1 MLASRCW
8 QGCFTI
14 TNKSSDL
21 CPLLLGLFVCENMW
35 ARMIWPSTLQHFFT
49 IHHCVDRDVF
59 KALSLLFIALPLCW
73 QGVVKVTGITLIT
86 LRCRVLSSCGS
97 GSSCNRSKHLPI
109 FLCCTPKG
117 TRQIIK
123 QIIMITIMITS
134 SIMKTWSV
142 WTLNWHGSWYTS
154 CGWCQARRVT

>member
-1 MLASRCW
+1 MLARMFHFHKQELRSVSIVVGSVCLREYV
-8 QGCFTI
+8 GK
-14 TNKSSDL
+14 NDL
-21 CPLLLGLFVCENMW
+21 PFDI
-35 ARMIWPSTLQHFFT
+35 AKFFT

-123 QIIMITIMITS
+123 QIITITIMITS

-142 WTLNWHGSWYTS
+142 WTLNWQGSWYTS

>member
-1 MLASRCW
+1 MLARMFHYLKQELWSVSIVVGSVCLREYV
-8 QGCFTI
+8 GK
-14 TNKSSDL
+14 NDL
-21 CPLLLGLFVCENMW
+21 PFDI
-35 ARMIWPSTLQHFFT
+35 AKFFT

-109 FLCCTPKG
+109 FLCCKPKG

-123 QIIMITIMITS
+123 QIIMITITITS

>member
-1 MLASRCW
+1 MLARMFHYYKQQLRSVSIVVGSVCLREYV
-8 QGCFTI
+8 GK
-14 TNKSSDL
+14 NDL
-21 CPLLLGLFVCENMW
+21 TFDI
-35 ARMIWPSTLQHFFT
+35 ATFFT

-123 QIIMITIMITS
+123 QWNMITIMITS

>member
-1 MLASRCW
+1 MLARMFHYHKQELRYVSLVVGSVCLREYV
-8 QGCFTI
+8 GK
-14 TNKSSDL
+14 NDL
-21 CPLLLGLFVCENMW
+21 TFDI
-35 ARMIWPSTLQHFFT
+35 ATFFT

-86 LRCRVLSSCGS
+86 LRCRVLSSCDL
-97 GSSCNRSKHLPI
+97 GSSWNRSKHLPI
-109 FLCCTPKG
+109 FQCCTPKG

-123 QIIMITIMITS
+123 QRNMITIMMKIMTTFL
-134 SIMKTWSV
+134 MKTWSV
-142 WTLNWHGSWYTS
+142 WTLNWQGSRYTS